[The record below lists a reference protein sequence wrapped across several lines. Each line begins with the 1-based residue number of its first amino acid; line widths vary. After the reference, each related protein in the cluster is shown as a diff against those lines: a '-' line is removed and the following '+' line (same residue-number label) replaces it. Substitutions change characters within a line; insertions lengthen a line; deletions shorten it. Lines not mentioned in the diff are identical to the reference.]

1 MILTLIGGD
10 VFAKE
15 QRIASFLEKA
25 LGERK
30 NDPLVRTILFATD
43 TNIPSIADVIIE
55 TCSCISMFSSGEEQ
69 TVVLRKAEALKT
81 SDTTALVSWLKTK
94 PNCSLLFEFE
104 KLAARASKKSSEN
117 SGSPELYN
125 ALKAA
130 GTIEKYESPKP
141 WEMEK
146 WINNHVLTHLGK
158 RIDPTAV
165 RYISEALGS
174 DSALIAAEL
183 QKILLFVPDTKVI
196 TYEQAKTMIVPQ
208 RDILAHEIRESFGN
222 RDAQAFTQKLR
233 ELLDN
238 NTEGVSIVSSLFH
251 FSVRLLHIVSLLEQ
265 GLSPKEIAEKFG
277 TNEWLFCTK
286 TNEPRMAR
294 HWGKPLLCRVVKR
307 LGELDYEIKTGKC
320 ESRMSLEL
328 SLAALVVR

>member
-1 MILTLIGGD
+1 MILTLIGAD
-10 VFAKE
+10 DFAKDE
-15 QRIASFLEKA
+15 RINGFLEKA

-30 NDPLVRTILFATD
+30 NDPLARKIIFATD
-43 TNIPSIADVIIE
+43 TNIPSIAEEIIE
-55 TCSCISMFSSGEEQ
+55 TCSSVSMFAPEQ
-69 TVVLRKAEALKT
+69 TVILRKADALKAA
-81 SDTTALVSWLKTK
+81 DTAALVSWLSTK
-94 PNCSLLFEFE
+94 PECSLLFEFE
-104 KLAARASKKSSEN
+104 KLAARAPKKTEGEST
-117 SGSPELYN
+117 SGLYS

-130 GTIEKYESPKP
+130 GTIEKYDLPKP

-146 WINNHVLTHLGK
+146 WISTYALTHLGK
-158 RIDPTAV
+158 RMDPAAV
-165 RYISEALGS
+165 RYVSEALGS

-183 QKILLFVPDTKVI
+183 QKIMLFAPETKVI

-208 RDILAHEIRESFGN
+208 RDIQAHEIRDSFGN
-222 RDAQAFTQKLR
+222 RDAKAFTKKLR

-238 NTEGVSIVSSLFH
+238 NTEGVSLVSSLFH
-251 FSVRLLHIVSLLEQ
+251 FSVRLMHICSMLEQ
-265 GLSPKEIAEKFG
+265 GLSPKEIAGKFG

-286 TNEPRMAR
+286 TNEPRMAKN
-294 HWGKPLLCRVVKR
+294 WGKPLLCRVIKR